1 MRKIISLILVSVL
14 ASFSAS
20 AWGPRGHSSVAS
32 LAELNLR
39 SSTKTKVEA
48 YLGRSIVFYSS
59 WMDEYREEPEYAF
72 SSSCHVFPVG
82 ADFSYEPV
90 EGKLDAVKLLESA
103 IAVVKDRRNQADSA
117 VVVNL
122 KFIIHLLGDLHCPV
136 HAKYT
141 TINTKFN
148 VIPYKGDKKMV
159 SYHSVWDQ
167 QIIDRKSECMSPA
180 ELAADFNRLSKKE
193 IKEIQN
199 GTPEDWANENA
210 TESVVIYDMAHE
222 GDILYKPFYNP
233 AWPIVQKQI
242 TRAGYRLAKVLND
255 CFR

>member
-59 WMDEYREEPEYAF
+59 WMDEYREEAAY
-72 SSSCHVFPVG
+72 SYTNKSHVFPVG
-82 ADFSYEPV
+82 QDFRYSPV
-90 EGKLDAVKLLESA
+90 EGNLDAIELLNNA
-103 IAVVKDRRNQADSA
+103 IAIVKDRRNQTDSTVA
-117 VVVNL
+117 VNL
-122 KFIIHLLGDLHCPV
+122 KFIIHLVGDIHCPV
-136 HAKYT
+136 HVKYT
-141 TINTKFN
+141 TINTRFN

-159 SYHSVWDQ
+159 SYHSIWDQ
-167 QIIDRKSECMSPA
+167 QIIDRKCECMSPA

-193 IKEIQN
+193 IQEIQQ

-210 TESVVIYDMAHE
+210 AESVVIYDMAHD

-233 AWPIVQKQI
+233 AWTIVQKQI